1 MTQIPVPL
9 SDYIPDIPPALEQ
22 IVAKVLAKEP
32 SRRYRTADQLGRVL
46 ETFGTGEADAVSTPI
61 SVPVSAPISQPAHKT
76 SDYTPEADMPAD
88 HQHSSLVEDAPVFA
102 YETDSP
108 FSDIDW
114 VSVGLGLLALILAGG
129 LIPFW
134 MWVYFTYN
142 PPMG

>member
-9 SDYIPDIPPALEQ
+9 SEYIPDIPPALEQ

-46 ETFGTGEADAVSTPI
+46 ETFGTREANPVLIPI
-61 SVPVSAPISQPAHKT
+61 SAPVSAPISQPPP
-76 SDYTPEADMPAD
+76 SIPEYTPVSD
-88 HQHSSLVEDAPVFA
+88 VGEDAPTFA
-102 YETDSP
+102 YESDATV
-108 FSDIDW
+108 SDIDW
-114 VSVGLGLLALILAGG
+114 ASVGLGLLALILGGG

-134 MWVYFTYN
+134 MWVYFIYN